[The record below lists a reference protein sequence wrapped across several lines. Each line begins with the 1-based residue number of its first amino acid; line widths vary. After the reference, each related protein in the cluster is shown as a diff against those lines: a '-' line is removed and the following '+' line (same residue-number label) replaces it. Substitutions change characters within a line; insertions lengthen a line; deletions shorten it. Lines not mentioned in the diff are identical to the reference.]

1 MDFAALN
8 EQILPPDEAAM
19 ACGRA
24 RWDNLAKPVGSLGE
38 LEGYLVR
45 AAGLL
50 GTERVAF
57 YKRAVLV
64 FCADNGVT
72 AQGVAATPASITA
85 TMARIIA
92 QGRSAVGLFA
102 KRAGADVFAVD
113 MGMFTRVSEPNLRDC
128 RIAAGTRDMTE
139 GPAMTREQAARAIE
153 TGMELVRE
161 KRAAGYGLLAT
172 GEMGIGNT
180 TSAAAVAAALLG
192 LTAAETT
199 GRGAG
204 LTDEGLRLKTLAVE
218 RALFVNRPDP
228 ADALD
233 VLFKVGGFDIAA
245 MAGAF
250 LGGALYRVP
259 ILIDGVISAAA
270 ALVAMRLCPRA
281 CACMLPSHLS
291 AEPAAARVFAAL
303 GLEPPVRAGL
313 RLGEGTGAALM
324 FPILDMALAAY
335 DGLLT
340 FAGIGM

>member
-8 EQILPPDEAAM
+8 ERILPPDGAAM
-19 ACGRA
+19 ARARA

-38 LEGYLVR
+38 LESHLVR
-45 AAGLL
+45 VAGLL
-50 GTERVAF
+50 GTEHVTFSR
-57 YKRAVLV
+57 RAVLV

-72 AQGVAATPASITA
+72 QSGVAATPASITA

-92 QGRSAVGLFA
+92 QGRSAVGLMA
-102 KRAGADVFAVD
+102 KCAGADVFAVD
-113 MGMFTRVSEPNLRDC
+113 MGMFTRVDEPNLLDC
-128 RIAAGTRDMTE
+128 RIADGTRDMTQ
-139 GPAMTREQAARAIE
+139 GPAMTREQAQRAIE

-161 KRAAGYGLLAT
+161 KKAAGCGLLAT

-180 TSAAAVAAALLG
+180 TSAAAVAAALLN
-192 LTAAETT
+192 LAAAETT

-204 LTDEGLRLKTLAVE
+204 LTDEGLCRKVAAVE
-218 RALFVNRPDP
+218 RALFINRPDP

-233 VLFKVGGFDIAA
+233 VLARVGGFDIAA

-250 LGGALYRVP
+250 LGGALHRVP

-270 ALVAMRLCPRA
+270 ALVAVRLCPRA
-281 CACMLPSHLS
+281 AVCMLPSHLS

-303 GLEPPVRAGL
+303 GLEPPIRAGL

-335 DGLLT
+335 EGLLT
-340 FAGIGM
+340 FADIGM

>member
-8 EQILPPDEAAM
+8 ENILPPDEAAA
-19 ACGRA
+19 ACARA
-24 RWDNLAKPVGSLGE
+24 RWDNLAKPVGSLGD
-38 LEGYLVR
+38 LESCLVR

-72 AQGVAATPASITA
+72 KSGVAATPASITA

-92 QGRSAVGLFA
+92 RGRSAVGLMA

-113 MGMFTRVSEPNLRDC
+113 MGMFTRPGEPNLLDRRVAD
-128 RIAAGTRDMTE
+128 GTRDMTQ
-139 GPAMTREQAARAIE
+139 GPAMTLEQAERAVE

-161 KRAAGYGLLAT
+161 KKAAGYGLLAT

-180 TSAAAVAAALLG
+180 TSAAAVAAALLN
-192 LTAAETT
+192 LPAAETT

-204 LTDEGLRLKTLAVE
+204 LTDEGLCRKVTVVE
-218 RALFVNRPDP
+218 RALLVNRPDP

-233 VLFKVGGFDIAA
+233 VLAKVGGFDIAA
-245 MAGAF
+245 MAGVF

-259 ILIDGVISAAA
+259 ILIDGVISAVAA
-270 ALVAMRLCPRA
+270 FIAVRLCPRA
-281 CACMLPSHLS
+281 AICMLPSHLS
-291 AEPAAARVFAAL
+291 AEPAAAHVFRAL
-303 GLEPPVRAGL
+303 GLEPPIRAGL

-340 FAGIGM
+340 FADIGM